1 MLDTL
6 HWSGG
11 NTSLDALAMGLP
23 IVTLPGEFMRGRQ
36 TMGML
41 TLLEVEELIATSTE
55 DYLAIALRLASDKT
69 YRNGVSEKILAN
81 VSRLFNDAAPTKA
94 LGAILQSLVRDG
106 HDASTLQSNSR
117 SSE

>member
-41 TLLEVEELIATSTE
+41 KLLGVEELIATSTD
-55 DYLAIALRLASDKT
+55 DYLAMVKRLATDKSW
-69 YRNGVSEKILAN
+69 RNEISAKILVN
-81 VSRLFNDAAPTKA
+81 LNRLFNDPAPTKA
-94 LGAILQSLVRDG
+94 LGELLHNLQHSPI
-106 HDASTLQSNSR
+106 ASR
-117 SSE
+117 